1 MIEGL
6 AFQAKARTV
15 DHLGREQIADC
26 PTAISELWKN
36 SYDAYA
42 SNVELSVFAGDEPVA
57 VMVDNGHGM
66 NREEF
71 VSRWLVVGTESKIS
85 SDNLRAS
92 DMKGL
97 RRRPKQGQKGIG
109 RLSSANLGPLLLV
122 VSKRQDN
129 DFVSALI
136 DWRLFENPYLNLAD
150 IEIPLAVFSAKGD
163 LLSELPNLFQ
173 KLIGNVKPDGN
184 DARSQRVSNAWQE
197 FDDYWRHSS
206 GKQADEEV
214 APSVRIL
221 STAVGSLFTEKH
233 LQRWAVWSGE
243 ASSGTAMLVSGINY
257 DLRILLDDSK
267 TLDRAAYSAK
277 QRFFE
282 TLSSFVDPFTDPRRP
297 QVSGVDP
304 QFTYSVMAWT
314 NDTPRTIVGT
324 GLEFNRTMVEGMEHV
339 VDGFLN
345 INGTFKGKI
354 KAFGQWVQ
362 EEAIIPPPDDLE
374 IPEGID
380 SLLGPLDIF
389 IATMEFQQLNTT
401 HPLAEYQ
408 KYQQLA
414 DRYAG
419 FMVFRDGLR
428 VLPYGRED
436 NDFFEIEM
444 RRSKSAGR
452 EFWNQ
457 RQMFGRIAISRAAN
471 PNLKDKAGR
480 EGLLDNRAAKTLK
493 ALISNILMQTARMH
507 FGSASDARRDMLPE
521 IRQANEK
528 ARAKEARNALRR
540 KKRKDFQKNLK
551 FFRAEM
557 PPIILELRRLDDQL
571 EVQTTHQIEEAMQRL
586 SELKEKRAE
595 FRLGEAPDNLGPLES
610 SFAEFKNDMHR
621 AQSLIAGIELKIQE
635 AVEALSTEN
644 PRAMVE
650 RQLAHHA
657 SRLHKRIRAWKQSIE
672 ELQRREYDRTRSL
685 VEQRNKIYHSE
696 SLPILDRVESGEV
709 TLAGALNALEQ
720 RRQRLDD
727 ENEQIF
733 GPYIAALESLSESID
748 LQSIATIG
756 MEEVS
761 ELRTEIDRLN
771 KLAQLGITVEIIG
784 HELEDYD
791 QLIGSAIRALPE
803 EVRSLK
809 PVQDIELG
817 FAGLTDQL
825 RFLSPL
831 KLSGHRGQNWITGED
846 IWEYVRSF
854 FGPSLVRGNIEL
866 SATQSF
872 KRFRVFDQPARL
884 FPVFINLV
892 NNSRYWV
899 TFQKDGPKQI
909 LLGTSNGKV
918 LVSDSGPGVSEDDIP
933 SLFTLFFTR
942 KARGG
947 RGVGLY
953 LCRANLTAGGHAIE
967 YMRQTEQAPLGG
979 ANFAISFQGA
989 EFDE

>member
-1 MIEGL
+1 MIEAL

-42 SNVELSVFAGDEPVA
+42 SNVELSIFAGDEPVA

-85 SDNLRAS
+85 SDNLRVS

-97 RRRPKQGQKGIG
+97 RPRPKQGQKGIG
-109 RLSSANLGPLLLV
+109 RLSSANLGPLLLL
-122 VSKRQDN
+122 VSKRQEN

-150 IEIPLAVFSAKGD
+150 IEIPLAVFGAKDD
-163 LLSELPNLFQ
+163 LLSELPRLFK
-173 KLIGNVKPDGN
+173 KLIGNVKPDGD
-184 DARSQRVSNAWQE
+184 DARSQRVSNAWQD
-197 FDDYWRHSS
+197 FDDHWRRSS
-206 GKQADEEV
+206 GKQAGGEV

-221 STAVGSLFTEKH
+221 STAVGTLFTEKH
-233 LQRWAVWSGE
+233 LHRWSVWSGG

-297 QVSGVDP
+297 EVSGVDP
-304 QFTYSVMAWT
+304 QFTYSVIAWN

-324 GLEFNRTMVEGMEHV
+324 GLEFNRTMIEGMEHV

-354 KAFGQWVQ
+354 KAFGQWV
-362 EEAIIPPPDDLE
+362 EEESIIPPPDDLE
-374 IPEGID
+374 IPEGFET
-380 SLLGPLDIF
+380 LLGPLDIF

-401 HPLAEYQ
+401 HTLAEYQ

-493 ALISNILMQTARMH
+493 ALISNILMQTARKH

-521 IRQANEK
+521 IREANEK

-540 KKRKDFQKNLK
+540 KRRKDFQKNLK
-551 FFRAEM
+551 LFRAEM
-557 PPIILELRRLDDQL
+557 PPIISELRRLDDQL
-571 EVQTTHQIEEAMQRL
+571 EVKTTNQVEEAMQRL

-621 AQSLIAGIELKIQE
+621 TQTLIAGIELRIQG

-644 PRAMVE
+644 PKAMVE

-657 SRLHKRIRAWKQSIE
+657 ARLHKRIRAWKQSIE

-685 VEQRNKIYHSE
+685 VEQRNKIYHNE

-709 TLAGALNALEQ
+709 SLAEALNILEQ
-720 RRQRLDD
+720 RRQRLDE

-831 KLSGHRGQNWITGED
+831 KLSGHRGQNWITGKD

-854 FGPSLVRGNIEL
+854 FGPALARANIEL
-866 SATQSF
+866 SATESF

-899 TFQKDGPKQI
+899 TFQKEGPKQI
-909 LLGTSNGKV
+909 QLGTSNGKV
-918 LVSDSGPGVSEDDIP
+918 VVSDSGPGVAIDDIP

-979 ANFAISFQGA
+979 ANFVISFQGA